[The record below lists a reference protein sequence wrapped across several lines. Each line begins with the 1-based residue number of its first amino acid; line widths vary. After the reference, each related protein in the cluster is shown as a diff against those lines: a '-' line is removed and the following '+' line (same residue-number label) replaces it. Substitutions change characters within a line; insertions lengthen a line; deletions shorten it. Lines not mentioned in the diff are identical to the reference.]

1 MLLTSGGGIVID
13 NKPKKR
19 TDNLVLVVSESSI
32 AEDTPQMRVVRADR
46 ILEAAMVSDF
56 EKFIY

>member
-1 MLLTSGGGIVID
+1 MIE

-19 TDNLVLVVSESSI
+19 IDNLVLVVSETSI

-56 EKFIY
+56 